1 MIHASDLRTKSKEE
15 LLGQL
20 KKLKFELSQKKQ
32 NTMLG
37 KDKKLGGITVLRR
50 DIARLATVLREKD
63 ILEDL

>member
-20 KKLKFELSQKKQ
+20 KKLKVELSQKKQ